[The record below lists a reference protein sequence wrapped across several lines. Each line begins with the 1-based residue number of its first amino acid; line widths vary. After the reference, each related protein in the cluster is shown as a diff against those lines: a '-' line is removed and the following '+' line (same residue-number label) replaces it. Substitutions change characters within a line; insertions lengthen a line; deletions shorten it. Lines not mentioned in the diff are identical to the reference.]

1 MDIHLICTI
10 KNNRTVLTPED
21 KLRLFCRMLALDNTF
36 LTLQT
41 VLEQAMLRGG
51 DNDYKIPHLNKR
63 QMRKQGTLPPLFEC
77 SVAAV
82 EVCDDC

>member
-41 VLEQAMLRGG
+41 VLEQAMLWVATTITKSR
-51 DNDYKIPHLNKR
+51 
-63 QMRKQGTLPPLFEC
+63 TST
-77 SVAAV
+77 SVK
-82 EVCDDC
+82 